1 MDEPTC
7 VSIGVAPV
15 GFARDAF
22 EREIGVGDDAFDRA
36 REGLRRWEVH
46 RAAGVEVYP
55 PDTPIDSGETI
66 GLVTRQLG
74 AWVLASCR
82 LVEVVDESHRFGF
95 TYATLPGHPECG
107 WESFII
113 SRSESEVRF
122 AIEAVSKPAM
132 TMMRLG
138 MPIARRVQRRV
149 TVRYLDGLERWT
161 RDLT

>member
-74 AWVLASCR
+74 AWVLASYR

-95 TYATLPGHPECG
+95 TDATLPGQVDPNVAGNRSSFRKASLRCG
-107 WESFII
+107 LR
-113 SRSESEVRF
+113 SRR
-122 AIEAVSKPAM
+122 
-132 TMMRLG
+132 
-138 MPIARRVQRRV
+138 
-149 TVRYLDGLERWT
+149 T
-161 RDLT
+161 RSRP